1 MEQIYEVL
9 QVEKDVTKLWIVCLL
24 LWAGFSAVALVAHK
38 LIAHYYLRLA
48 SFTQNDWDNKI
59 AETTSKPIQF
69 LLLTVA
75 AIAAINI
82 SKLPLEDNQWLLT
95 VLKGMAIFFM
105 FWSIERIVY
114 TLIQAGI
121 LLRQISK
128 SSRLLI
134 SLVIRATIFAIAF
147 MMILD
152 AAGISI
158 TPLLASLGVG
168 SVAVALALQDTL
180 SNLFSGF
187 YLLADKPFEVGN
199 FVEIDQG
206 IQGYVTK
213 VGWRSTHIR
222 QLTNNTIVVPNSKVA
237 SATLINYDLTDRQ
250 SGMLIPC
257 GVAYESDLE
266 KVEKVCLQVAN
277 ELSASASY
285 GVKDFEPKV
294 RFNEFG
300 DSSINFNVVIR
311 VDKYDNHFE
320 LRHEFIKR
328 LHKAFNENGI
338 EIPFPQR
345 VMTFKTPLHMR
356 ELQMPD
362 RSDTAK
368 P

>member
-1 MEQIYEVL
+1 MEKIYEIL
-9 QVEKDVTKLWIVCLL
+9 QVEKDITKLWIVCLMM
-24 LWAGFSAVALVAHK
+24 WAAFSVVALIAHK
-38 LIAHYYLRLA
+38 LLAYYYLRLA
-48 SFTQNDWDNKI
+48 SLTQNDWDNKI

-69 LLLTVA
+69 LLLTIA
-75 AIAAINI
+75 AIAALNI
-82 SKLPLEDNQWLLT
+82 SDVPLEGNEWMMT
-95 VLKGMAIFFM
+95 VLKGLAIFFM

-121 LLRQISK
+121 LLRTISK

-134 SLVIRATIFAIAF
+134 SIVIRATIFAIAF

-213 VGWRSTHIR
+213 IGWRSTHIR
-222 QLTNNTIVVPNSKVA
+222 QITNNIIVVPNSKVA
-237 SATLINYDLTDRQ
+237 DATLINYDHTESQ

-266 KVEKVCLQVAN
+266 LVEKVCLQVAHD
-277 ELSASASY
+277 LSSSASY
-285 GVKDFEPKV
+285 GVKDFEPRV

-300 DSSINFNVVIR
+300 NSSINFNVIVR

-320 LRHEFIKR
+320 LKHEFIKR
-328 LHKAFNENGI
+328 LHKAFNEKGI

-345 VMTFKTPLHMR
+345 VVTFKTALD
-356 ELQMPD
+356 L
-362 RSDTAK
+362 AK
-368 P
+368 D